1 MVLKM
6 SNNVKTFCCKTE
18 DDTKYLAE
26 QFAKIAKKGDIF
38 ALYGTLGVGKS
49 TFSRYFIKSI
59 CDVNDVPS
67 PTFTL
72 VQMYESNSFEIYHY
86 DMYRLKNAEELFVLG
101 VEDSFYSGVNLVEW
115 PEKIQ
120 RFLPKDIWKIT
131 ISTKENYRYFE
142 IETISNDKINR
153 LAEIQFD

>member
-1 MVLKM
+1 M

-59 CDVNDVPS
+59 N
-67 PTFTL
+67 
-72 VQMYESNSFEIYHY
+72 I
-86 DMYRLKNAEELFVLG
+86 LK
-101 VEDSFYSGVNLVEW
+101 
-115 PEKIQ
+115 
-120 RFLPKDIWKIT
+120 
-131 ISTKENYRYFE
+131 
-142 IETISNDKINR
+142 
-153 LAEIQFD
+153 